1 MQTVRLLILALPLAL
16 LGGTTQ
22 ADTLVMESVA
32 TAPENSPSGIER
44 PGGGVS
50 MTQVEKRYGMPAE
63 RLPAVGDPPITR
75 WEYDTYTVYF
85 EHDRVIHS
93 VVHPNAR

>member
-1 MQTVRLLILALPLAL
+1 MHTVRLLALALSLAVL
-16 LGGTTQ
+16 AGITQ

-44 PGGGVS
+44 PGSGAS
-50 MTQVEKRYGMPAE
+50 MSQVEERYGMPME

-93 VVHPNAR
+93 VVHPDAR

>member
-1 MQTVRLLILALPLAL
+1 MQSVRLLVLALPLAF
-16 LGGTTQ
+16 LGGMTQ

-32 TAPENSPSGIER
+32 SAPANSPARIER
-44 PGGGVS
+44 PGGGAT
-50 MTQVEKRYGMPAE
+50 MNQVETRYGTPAE

-93 VVHPNAR
+93 VVHPHAR